1 MKIIQPSF
9 EILNKIDRDEVL
21 KHLEKCGRT
30 CYKSEDKIT
39 NESAPK
45 FVKMLHDRGHHAM
58 LEFFDLQVR
67 FIHNRGFT
75 HEMVRHRLVSYAQES
90 TRYCDY
96 SGELTVIEPWWFYDN
111 KEDSTA
117 RIAWKDHIKSAEQ
130 TYKILREEHLSP
142 QAARGVLPIDT
153 KTEICVKANLREWM
167 HIFDL
172 RCSDAAHPDMR
183 RIMIP
188 LREEIRKI
196 LPEIYGVYNV

>member
-9 EILNKIDRDEVL
+9 EILNKINRDEVL

-39 NESAPK
+39 DESAPK
-45 FVKMLHDRGHHAM
+45 FVKMLRDKGHHAM

-96 SGELTVIEPWWFYDN
+96 AGELTVVEPWWLDYDRQ
-111 KEDSTA
+111 E
-117 RIAWKDHIKSAEQ
+117 E
-130 TYKILREEHLSP
+130 YKIWETHMKHCEWAYQTLREKGVKP
-142 QAARGVLPIDT
+142 QAARGVLPIDV

-188 LREEIRKI
+188 LYEEMQKI